1 MLRYRHDG
9 RKQME
14 ILKVKLSDEE
24 IDGLFDD
31 LIGLFDTDTT
41 RQSGHTVNF
50 SYDVFECESFL
61 ETYED
66 WSDFDENHQN
76 HLQGRQVLKFRLNF
90 FNSEG
95 DEVETN
101 CDLLERIREYYH
113 I

>member
-1 MLRYRHDG
+1 M
-9 RKQME
+9 Q
-14 ILKVKLSDEE
+14 ILKIKLSEDE
-24 IDGLFDD
+24 ITSVFNKLVSV
-31 LIGLFDTDTT
+31 FDTDTAK
-41 RQSGHTVNF
+41 QSGHTIKF
-50 SYDVFECESFL
+50 YGPEFDIESFL

-66 WSDFDENHQN
+66 WTDFDENHQN
-76 HLQGRQVLKFRLNF
+76 RLQGRQVLKFRLDF